1 MHGSHGGSRERVP
14 FIYNLVA
21 TKIHQGHADK
31 HLLFFGIESNP
42 QYHIIKKT
50 SSGNC
55 AIRSQRRLAPTSV
68 APVTTTITDSGHTHI
83 KNTYESVNQTNSH
96 ATRFNMSCCT
106 WLPSLSQIRAR
117 VHCANSGRETCGEVS
132 PARQNQWRLG
142 DLGATTA
149 MPIALKLGGGLDVI
163 IQDIPIT
170 PLVHA
175 RATKACRNPRA
186 VFSLLMTWHS
196 SHSP

>member
-1 MHGSHGGSRERVP
+1 MDH
-14 FIYNLVA
+14 
-21 TKIHQGHADK
+21 D
-31 HLLFFGIESNP
+31 
-42 QYHIIKKT
+42 IIKKT
-50 SSGNC
+50 LSGNC
-55 AIRSQRRLAPTSV
+55 TIRSQRRLAPTSV

-132 PARQNQWRLG
+132 PARPNPWRAG

-149 MPIALKLGGGLDVI
+149 MPIALKLGGGLDVT
-163 IQDIPIT
+163 IQNIPMT
-170 PLVHA
+170 LLVRA
-175 RATKACRNPRA
+175 RDPRMRRNPRA
-186 VFSLLMTWHS
+186 VFSRLMTSHS
-196 SHSP
+196 SHSQRLFFSHTKLSLCHRDVKPENLLFDNTRSMRLKLVCRDFL